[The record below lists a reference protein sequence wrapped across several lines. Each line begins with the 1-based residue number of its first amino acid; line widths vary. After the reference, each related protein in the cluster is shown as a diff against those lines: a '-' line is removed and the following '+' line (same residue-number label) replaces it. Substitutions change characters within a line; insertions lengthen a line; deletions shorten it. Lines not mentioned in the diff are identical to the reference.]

1 MAAVAG
7 VDIGS
12 LTAKVVILD
21 ENRQILAYHV
31 LAQGIVDVNA
41 ARACL
46 EAALEKAGL
55 APGDL
60 SRVVT
65 TGYGREL
72 VRFGDKSIT
81 EITCHA
87 RGAHFL
93 LPELRTL
100 IDIGGQD
107 SKVIALDSR
116 GLVLD
121 FAMNDKCAA
130 GTGRFLE
137 AMARALGVEL
147 SEMGDLALTSQEP
160 AHVSSLC
167 TVFAES
173 EIISLAA
180 SGRSKVDI
188 LAGVHESIGRRMVSM
203 VRRVGVRPKVGMSG
217 GVAKNPGVVRVLE
230 RLLGTPIVVPPEPQI
245 VGALGA
251 ALFALDETASES
263 LPEGTVPSPSRPCRG
278 IGANCPD

>member
-147 SEMGDLALTSQEP
+147 SEMGDLALTSREP

-230 RLLGTPIVVPPEPQI
+230 RLLGTPIVIPPEPQI

>member
-147 SEMGDLALTSQEP
+147 SEMGDLALTSREP